1 MKLLS
6 RLAILVSF
14 ILVALFCF
22 HSINSINQDIGRH
35 LKSGQI
41 IWQTKNVF
49 KTNLF
54 SFTEPD
60 HPFIDHHWLS
70 EVAMYLFERQA
81 GLVGLVAAMALTMA
95 ATFALLYAGLRE
107 RVSPLAWVLATIAG
121 LAVIADRTDIR
132 PEIFSYLFLAYFL
145 FAIFRSKYRTDRT
158 TMASGHISG
167 LLPNSGVDHS
177 SPPSPYL
184 QYGSVRASW
193 SPWTWASQLR
203 YFLSNHP
210 NFWLYFL
217 PFVELAWANMHI
229 YFPLG
234 VGLIGLYMLETI
246 FRRDPAWKRLAWLT
260 LATATATLIN
270 PNFLTG
276 ALEPFTILQHYG
288 YSIVENQSIFFLKNY
303 GILLTQINFFLL
315 AGIIFVLSYIPA
327 IRKYAFKNYIFEI
340 VSGGVFLFLAAD
352 MIRNFG
358 PFAILMTPILALN
371 LESLFEKRNWSAS
384 SLKFNTTAIVLMILM
399 MWATVTSSAY
409 AWFGT
414 NSTFGPSIPASA
426 QDGVDFVL
434 DNHIA
439 GPVFNNF
446 DVGSYL
452 IWKLYP
458 EQKVFV
464 DGRPEAYSVDFFQNI
479 YEPMQEDPQV
489 FNHYAKDVYHINYI
503 FFDYRDITPWAQSF
517 LGWIQQDPNWPL
529 VYHDNTIAIF
539 LRRTSQNMLLIEK
552 YAK

>member
-6 RLAILVSF
+6 RLAILASF

-107 RVSPLAWVLATIAG
+107 RISPLAWVLATIAG

-145 FAIFRSKYRTDRT
+145 FAIFRSKYAGEHR
-158 TMASGHISG
+158 
-167 LLPNSGVDHS
+167 
-177 SPPSPYL
+177 
-184 QYGSVRASW
+184 
-193 SPWTWASQLR
+193 
-203 YFLSNHP
+203 
-210 NFWLYFL
+210 WLYAL

-234 VGLIGLYMLETI
+234 VGFIGLYMLETI
-246 FRRDPAWKRLAWLT
+246 FRRDPVWKRVAWMT
-260 LATATATLIN
+260 LATAIATLIN
-270 PNFLTG
+270 PNFLAG

-315 AGIIFVLSYIPA
+315 VGIIFVLSYIPA

-340 VSGGVFLFLAAD
+340 VSGGMFLFLAAD

-358 PFAILMTPILALN
+358 PSAILMTPILALN
-371 LESLFEKRNWSAS
+371 LQSLFEKRNWPAS
-384 SLKFNTTAIVLMILM
+384 SLKFNITAIFLMILM
-399 MWATVTSSAY
+399 IWATVTSSAY

-414 NSTFGPSIPASA
+414 NSTFGPSILASA
-426 QDGVDFVL
+426 QDGVDFIL

-489 FNHYAKDVYHINYI
+489 FNHYANDVYHINYI
-503 FFDYRDITPWAQSF
+503 FFDYRD
-517 LGWIQQDPNWPL
+517 
-529 VYHDNTIAIF
+529 
-539 LRRTSQNMLLIEK
+539 
-552 YAK
+552 